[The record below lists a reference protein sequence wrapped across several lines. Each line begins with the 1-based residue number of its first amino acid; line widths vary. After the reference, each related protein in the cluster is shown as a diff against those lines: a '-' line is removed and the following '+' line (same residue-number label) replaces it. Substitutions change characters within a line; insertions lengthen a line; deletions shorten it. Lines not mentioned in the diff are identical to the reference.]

1 MILSLDGV
9 LLMGSCNLRFEER
22 GAGKS
27 SSVSVSGGGE
37 DEGGRDE
44 AMEGVDVGWDGT
56 AALRQDGNSSSA
68 LSVVYLAGG
77 KIFCAG
83 RNDMT
88 VV

>member
-1 MILSLDGV
+1 MAFLGLCTVLGVSASVSSTEVATVMILSLDGV
-9 LLMGSCNLRFEER
+9 LLMGSCNLCFEER

-56 AALRQDGNSSSA
+56 AAL
-68 LSVVYLAGG
+68 
-77 KIFCAG
+77 
-83 RNDMT
+83 
-88 VV
+88 